1 MLSKG
6 LTSKVEA
13 IIATGLPGGYK
24 VLLFLALQYFFGIGV
39 LGHIASWFSIAQILS
54 YFSAI
59 GWCTLILVR
68 VPKLSNEKDR
78 VTEFN
83 KLALMSF
90 TLLSIIITGMLLVGK
105 FMNLSSETSSI
116 IFLLVGWS
124 TYQLP
129 RHYFLALRHYR
140 KIIAFDVVLI
150 ILTLSSICFVPDSSV
165 SKVIGFN
172 LLIISIASYIFIYNK
187 QAKFKFSKP
196 EFKGVEF
203 GFTNFLTGGITL
215 SIIPIAKFFEGEEL
229 AGIISIFITITA
241 ISLLLPR
248 AISLNQ
254 LPLLS
259 ASISDKVKSLNL
271 TKVMVRDVRVVN
283 VVTNLINVGI
293 ALVIL
298 YLYSPEQ
305 YYYKLGLVFLLLII
319 QSFINTLS
327 LVDSNV
333 IMAAEQSRTSLL
345 INLKSSLIF
354 FSVVITLIFYPT
366 ELSFTIVC
374 LVLIFSSLYRLSMVN
389 RESKRTLC
397 L

>member
-1 MLSKG
+1 MLPKG

-68 VPKLSNEKDR
+68 IPKLTTEKER

-90 TLLSIIITGMLLVGK
+90 SLLSVMIGILLIAGR
-105 FMNLSSETSSI
+105 FMNLSSDTSSI

-124 TYQLP
+124 IYQLP
-129 RHYFLALRHYR
+129 RHYFLALRMYR
-140 KIIAFDVVLI
+140 KIIALDIVLI
-150 ILTLSSICFVPDSSV
+150 ILTICSISLFPESLV
-165 SKVIGFN
+165 SLVIGLN
-172 LLIISIASYIFIYNK
+172 LLTISIVSYIIIFNK
-187 QAKFKFSKP
+187 KSKFKFCKP
-196 EFKGVEF
+196 EFKGIEF

-259 ASISDKVKSLNL
+259 ASISNKVKSINL
-271 TKVMVRDVRVVN
+271 IKVMVRDVRIVN
-283 VVTNLINVGI
+283 IITNLINVGI

-298 YLYSPEQ
+298 YLYAPEQ
-305 YYYKLGLVFLLLII
+305 YYYKLGLVFLFLIT

-333 IMAAEQSRTSLL
+333 IMAAEKSRTSLT

-354 FSVVITLIFYPT
+354 FSVVIALLFYPT
-366 ELSFTIVC
+366 KLSFTIVC
-374 LVLIFSSLYRLSMVN
+374 FVLIISSLYRLSMVN